1 MDKILAYQILD
12 NSLSRWIIFI
22 AFVLLAY
29 FFKKYISQL
38 LSAIVYKLFRRLT
51 SENEA
56 KKFHY
61 LMHKPFEW
69 FVVYTSVYFAF
80 KALHFPATLQ
90 EFAKE
95 ELDLNFFLHAIY
107 RAIGYCINTWII
119 WRIIDFLAFIFY
131 QKFSE
136 NNRRVDRQIVPFF
149 KDSIKVLVAVI
160 TVIISLR
167 YIFNLN
173 NTSIL
178 STLGFTAVAI
188 GLALKDTIENLFGSF
203 TLLLDKPFT
212 VGDNI
217 RFNNIEGTVEKVGF
231 RSTKIRTL
239 DKSLISV
246 PNKQLVEGL
255 PDNISGRTSRRHEM
269 IFYLSVNSK
278 SEAVKKLLL
287 EIDRMINSHALIHAE
302 KAPYLKSISLDGIE
316 IWVAFSVETGDS
328 KIFNATKEEIH
339 LAILRFIEEGH
350 LQLNERH

>member
-12 NSLSRWIIFI
+12 NSLSRWIIFF
-22 AFVLLAY
+22 AFVVLAY

-80 KALHFPATLQ
+80 KALHFPASLQ
-90 EFAKE
+90 EIAKE
-95 ELDLNFFLHAIY
+95 EVDLNFLLHAIY
-107 RAIGYCINTWII
+107 RAIGYGINTWII

-136 NNRRVDRQIVPFF
+136 NNRHIDRQIVPFF
-149 KDSIKVLVAVI
+149 KDSIKVLVGVI
-160 TVIISLR
+160 TIIISLR

-178 STLGFTAVAI
+178 STIGFTAVAI
-188 GLALKDTIENLFGSF
+188 GLALKETIENIFGSF
-203 TLLLDKPFT
+203 TLLLDKPFI
-212 VGDNI
+212 VGDTI
-217 RFNNIEGTVEKVGF
+217 RFNGMEGVVEKVGF
-231 RSTKIRTL
+231 RSTKLRAL
-239 DKSLISV
+239 DKSLISI

-255 PDNISGRTSRRHEM
+255 PNNMSGRMSRRHE
-269 IFYLSVNSK
+269 INFYLSVNSK
-278 SEAVKKLLL
+278 SDAVKKLLQ
-287 EIDRMINSHALIHAE
+287 EINRLLNSHGLIKVE
-302 KAPYLKSISLDGIE
+302 KPPYLKSISLDGIE
-316 IWVAFSVETGDS
+316 IWVAFTLETNDS
-328 KIFNATKEEIH
+328 IVFNAAKEEIH
-339 LAILRFIEEGH
+339 LAILRLIEEEN